1 MSGRD
6 TQHEC
11 CTFASQAFCI
21 TGVVNGLFAL
31 ELAKIDVEFGVLE
44 AVAWTQSPDGQ
55 RVLCRGLYSWQ
66 RITPNQLGQLLV
78 NTSSGNSE

>member
-1 MSGRD
+1 MLYFCKSGI
-6 TQHEC
+6 
-11 CTFASQAFCI
+11 CI

-31 ELAKIDVEFGVLE
+31 ELAKIDVKFRVLE

-55 RVLCRGLYSWQ
+55 RVLCHGLYSWQ

-78 NTSSGNSE
+78 NTSSGHSEWPR